1 MKIELYQKERC
12 PFSDKV
18 RKFIDRNHLRSR
30 VGYRFTDHNGMAL
43 AKLMDLTSE
52 EKVPVL
58 VVDGKPVEESDQ
70 IIRWLDEHL
79 VHQANV
85 A

>member
-12 PFSDKV
+12 PFSEKV
-18 RKFIDRNHLRSR
+18 RTFIDRNRLRSR
-30 VGYRFTDHNGMAL
+30 VGYRFTDHNGLAL

-58 VVDGKPVEESDQ
+58 VVDGKPVEENDQ
-70 IIRWLDEHL
+70 IIKWLDEHL
-79 VHQANV
+79 VHASKV
-85 A
+85 V